1 MARLL
6 AERGCCYY
14 TAAGAGAC
22 CYTINNNGGLLT
34 SSDREAVRRV
44 KEQLSYVALDFD
56 QVGSHVL

>member
-14 TAAGAGAC
+14 TAAVAGAC
-22 CYTINNNGGLLT
+22 CYTNNNGGLLT
-34 SSDREAVRRV
+34 WSDREAVRRV
-44 KEQLSYVALDFD
+44 KKQLSYVALEFD